1 MTIAE
6 KLYVSDP
13 DTLFKLIVQYQ
24 LVDLA
29 ILYFPDKVIIRRK
42 FPDDLKVYEDLM
54 RLSAYSGK
62 VERKRRAITQRHKTV
77 FK

>member
-6 KLYVSDP
+6 KLYVSDL

-29 ILYFPDKVIIRRK
+29 RLYFPDKVIIQRK

-54 RLSAYSGK
+54 RPSAYSGK
-62 VERKRRAITQRHKTV
+62 VERQKGAIIQRHRIVIK
-77 FK
+77 

>member
-13 DTLFKLIVQYQ
+13 DTLFKLIAQYQ
-24 LVDLA
+24 LVDPA

-54 RLSAYSGK
+54 RPSAYSGK
-62 VERKRRAITQRHKTV
+62 VERKRRAITQRHRTV

>member
-6 KLYVSDP
+6 KLYVGDP

-54 RLSAYSGK
+54 RPSAYSGK
-62 VERKRRAITQRHKTV
+62 VERKRRAITQRHRTV